1 MHAPYRGARTCDRAV
16 GGPTLPSMSS
26 LRARFEAYWD
36 GSIDP
41 SVEPPMFPV
50 MAHEEVAERSLFVS
64 SFANVTALRTDDGLV
79 LVDAGGPLLG
89 AQVHA
94 AVRSWSDEPVRAV
107 IYTHGHVD
115 HVVGIE
121 RFEEEQR
128 ARGTGEFT
136 VYAHE
141 NVTARFARYALTAG
155 YNACIN
161 ARQFQVEVA
170 WPTSFREPDE
180 TYRDRRTLELGGE
193 HVELHHARG
202 ETDDATWVWVPGR
215 KLLCAGD
222 LFIWAAPNAGNPQK
236 VQRFAREWAVAL
248 RAMATLGAEVMLPGH
263 GLPLYGRE
271 RIAQALTE
279 TAALLTHLHDET
291 LARMNAGMRLDDIV
305 HEVKAPPELL
315 ARPYLRPFYD
325 EPEFIVRNVWRLY
338 GGWWDG
344 EPARL
349 QPAPAVAVA
358 RELCAL
364 AGGAEAMAA
373 RAEMLAAAGELAL
386 ASHLIEHAVL
396 AAPGDAGIAAVRRNV
411 YERRAQAATS
421 LMARGI
427 YTDAASGRRA

>member
-1 MHAPYRGARTCDRAV
+1 MT
-16 GGPTLPSMSS
+16 S

-41 SVEPPMFPV
+41 SAEPPMFPV
-50 MAHEEVAERSLFVS
+50 MTHEEVAPGSLFVS

-79 LVDAGGPLLG
+79 LVDAGGPLLA

-94 AVRSWSDEPVRAV
+94 AVRSWSDDPVRAV
-107 IYTHGHVD
+107 VYTHGHVD
-115 HVVGIE
+115 HVVGVE
-121 RFEEEQR
+121 RFEAEQR
-128 ARGTGEFT
+128 ERGRAPFT

-141 NVTARFARYALTAG
+141 DVSARFARYAMTRG

-161 ARQFQVEVA
+161 ARQFQVEVE
-170 WPTSFREPDE
+170 WPRSFREPDE
-180 TYRDRRTLELGGE
+180 TYREQRVLELGGE
-193 HVELHHARG
+193 RVELHHARG
-202 ETDDATWVWVPGR
+202 ETDDATWVWLPGR

-236 VQRFAREWAVAL
+236 VQRYPREWALAL
-248 RAMATLGAEVMLPGH
+248 RAMAALDAEVLLPGH

-271 RIAQALTE
+271 RIARALTE
-279 TAALLTHLHDET
+279 TAALLEHLHDET

-305 HEVKAPPELL
+305 REVQAPPALL

-344 EPARL
+344 DPTRL
-349 QPAPAVAVA
+349 QPAPAAAVA

-364 AGGAEAMAA
+364 AGGAAAMAA
-373 RAEMLAAAGELAL
+373 RAMAVADEGDLAL
-386 ASHLIEHAVL
+386 ASHLIEHAAL
-396 AAPGDAGIAAVRRNV
+396 AAPDDAGIGAMRRDV
-411 YERRAQAATS
+411 YARRAAAAGS

-427 YTDAASGRRA
+427 YTDAASGRRG